1 MTTTLQWGPAVYH
14 GPITETPIYMQK
26 KKSKKP
32 LDVLYDDALN
42 ALTPA
47 QATLEEIASVG
58 RASVA
63 TARAWISGKQKPNKA
78 SLALLSAYYKLP
90 EDKLFSPG
98 HFDNINAN

>member
-1 MTTTLQWGPAVYH
+1 MTTTLEWGPVIYH
-14 GPITETPIYMQK
+14 GSVPINLINMQN